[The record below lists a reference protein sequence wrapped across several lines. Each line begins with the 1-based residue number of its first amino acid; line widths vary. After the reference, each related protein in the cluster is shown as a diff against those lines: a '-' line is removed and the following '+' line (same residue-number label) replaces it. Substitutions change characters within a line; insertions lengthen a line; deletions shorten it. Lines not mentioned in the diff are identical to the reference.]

1 MEIQVKECEVSV
13 VSWGKL
19 ARPVCSD
26 SSQHMPLSSD
36 KGAVSGILGGHFS
49 HGNSM
54 TYQRSRAIGG
64 KRSSSLAV
72 FSNSFILKYSRCHSL
87 GPCVLNLVTRQM
99 SRGSYTLSIQPPVF

>member
-1 MEIQVKECEVSV
+1 MEIQVKECEGSV

-26 SSQHMPLSSD
+26 SSQHIPLSSD

-54 TYQRSRAIGG
+54 PCQRSRAIGG
-64 KRSSSLAV
+64 KRSSLAV
-72 FSNSFILKYSRCHSL
+72 FSNSFILKCSRCHSL
-87 GPCVLNLVTRQM
+87 GQHVLNLVTRQM